1 MKRGFTIIEL
11 LVVVSIVGLV
21 SSVALAN
28 LTVARQNA
36 VKASAQQFEASVRH
50 AIGDRLA
57 GSWNFNEGAGNTA
70 YDDSGNNLN
79 GTISNN
85 ASFITPG
92 VDGTASAIYFPG
104 SNSYVNGTGLPADPT
119 IPTTVSAWVAPTV
132 NSNNRAIFFTG
143 NGACKS
149 LGVSISN
156 TQFAVSNNSM
166 TAAIYPG
173 GQEMSQSHGQPH
185 RDSLA
190 SVAFAA
196 ESASGELAQ
205 AGETVPN
212 NQWTSIVTTFNTD
225 GTVTSYVNGKFAGTV
240 TGIPATNCGN
250 STNWSIGAVSIGAGV
265 SQPFIGRIDN
275 VAVYQGS
282 ITAQGAAQLYAE
294 GLKKL
299 RLAENI

>member
-57 GSWNFNEGAGNTA
+57 GSWNFNEGVGNTA

-85 ASFITPG
+85 ASYITPG

-119 IPTTVSAWVAPTV
+119 IPTTVSAWVAPTT

-149 LGVSISN
+149 LGLSISN
-156 TQFAVSNNSM
+156 TQFAVSNNSV
-166 TAAIYPG
+166 TAVIYPG
-173 GQEMSQSHGQPH
+173 GQEMSQQKTRENGF
-185 RDSLA
+185 A
-190 SVAFAA
+190 TVALAA
-196 ESASGELAQ
+196 EPTSGELAQ

-212 NQWTSIVTTFNTD
+212 NQWTSIVSTFNTD

-240 TGIPATNCGN
+240 SGIPATNCGN

-299 RLAENI
+299 RLAEKI